1 MPMFD
6 SLLRSKAEKES
17 QLFIKNCIAFDTPRL
32 ENEVFPS
39 ECGTEMD
46 VVYKDGSKPLK
57 LDVYTPSGCTG
68 AKECFIL
75 IHGGAF
81 VYGFKKLDQNFGMHL
96 AIKAGIPVVNV
107 DYTLMP
113 ESDLPQIITEIFEAM
128 NFVHTKY
135 GFETFHTVG
144 DSAGGYLAYMVAVAA
159 RDSNVAQG
167 MLVSVSPKGTVESAG
182 LICPGI
188 RNTTKAFPGIYFE
201 KLSGSK
207 DDRQCLPDYAYDL
220 NLIAKKDSDL
230 RVAVITG
237 EDDFLLPQDREF
249 KDNVP
254 GAVYYEA
261 NNDGD
266 LKMHH
271 VFPIAHPEWPQSVK
285 AIELIAENA
294 VGRR

>member
-1 MPMFD
+1 MFD
-6 SLLRSKAEKES
+6 SLLRFKAEKES

-128 NFVHTKY
+128 NFVYTKY

-207 DDRQCLPDYAYDL
+207 DDRQRLPDYAYDL

-271 VFPIAHPEWPQSVK
+271 VFPIAHPEWSQSVK
-285 AIELIAENA
+285 SIELIADNA

>member
-1 MPMFD
+1 MFD
-6 SLLRSKAEKES
+6 SLLRFKAEKES
-17 QLFIKNCIAFDTPRL
+17 RLFIKNCIAFDTPRL
-32 ENEVFPS
+32 KNEVFPA
-39 ECGTEMD
+39 ECKTETD

-57 LDVYTPSGCTG
+57 LDVYTPFGCAC

-81 VYGFKKLDQNFGMHL
+81 VYGFKRLDQNFGMHL
-96 AIKAGIPVVNV
+96 AIKTGIPVVNV

-113 ESDLPQIITEIFEAM
+113 DAELPQIITEIFKAM
-128 NFVHTKY
+128 NFVYIKY
-135 GFETFHTVG
+135 GFKKFHTVG

-159 RDSNVAQG
+159 RSRHVAHG
-167 MLVSVSPKGTVESAG
+167 MWVFERLRGTVESAG

-188 RNTTKAFPGIYFE
+188 RNSIKAFPGIYFE
-201 KLSGSK
+201 NPDGTK
-207 DDRQCLPDYAYDL
+207 DDRQRLPDYAYDL
-220 NLIAKKDSDL
+220 NLIAGRDRSL

-237 EDDFLLPQDREF
+237 EEDFLLSQDREF

-254 GAVYYEA
+254 DAVYYEA
-261 NNDGD
+261 KNDGD

-294 VGRR
+294 AGRR

>member
-1 MPMFD
+1 
-6 SLLRSKAEKES
+6 
-17 QLFIKNCIAFDTPRL
+17 
-32 ENEVFPS
+32 
-39 ECGTEMD
+39 
-46 VVYKDGSKPLK
+46 
-57 LDVYTPSGCTG
+57 
-68 AKECFIL
+68 
-75 IHGGAF
+75 
-81 VYGFKKLDQNFGMHL
+81 NFGMHL

-128 NFVHTKY
+128 NFVYTKY

-201 KLSGSK
+201 KQSGSK
-207 DDRQCLPDYAYDL
+207 DDHQRLPDYAYDL

-285 AIELIAENA
+285 SIELIADNA

>member
-1 MPMFD
+1 MFD
-6 SLLRSKAEKES
+6 SLLRFKAEKES

-32 ENEVFPS
+32 ENEVFPE
-39 ECGTEMD
+39 ECVTEMD
-46 VVYKDGSKPLK
+46 VAYKEGSKPLK
-57 LDVYTPSGCTG
+57 LDVYTPSGCSG
-68 AKECFIL
+68 AEECFIL

-96 AIKAGIPVVNV
+96 AIKSGIPVVNV

-113 ESDLPQIITEIFEAM
+113 EATLSEIIDEIFKAM
-128 NFVHTKY
+128 NFVYIKY
-135 GFETFHTVG
+135 GFKKYHTTG

-159 RDSNVAQG
+159 RSSEVAKE
-167 MLVSVSPKGTVESAG
+167 MLVSEELKGTVESAG

-188 RNTTKAFPGIYFE
+188 KNTLKAFPGIYFE
-201 KLSGSK
+201 DLQGTK
-207 DDRQCLPDYAYDL
+207 DNMQRLPDYAYDL
-220 NLIAKKDSDL
+220 NLIAERDTEL
-230 RVAVITG
+230 RVAIITG
-237 EDDFLLPQDREF
+237 EEDFLREQDREF
-249 KDNVP
+249 SRHFDSAYFYD
-254 GAVYYEA
+254 AV
-261 NNDGD
+261 NDGE

>member
-1 MPMFD
+1 MFN
-6 SLLRSKAEKES
+6 SLLRFKAKKES

-32 ENEVFPS
+32 ENEVFPE

-57 LDVYTPSGCTG
+57 LDVYTPSGCSG
-68 AKECFIL
+68 AEECFVL

-113 ESDLPQIITEIFEAM
+113 EADLPQIIAEIFEAM
-128 NFVHTKY
+128 NFVYTKY
-135 GFETFHTVG
+135 GFKKFHTVG
-144 DSAGGYLAYMVAVAA
+144 DSAGGYLAYIVAVAA
-159 RDSNVAQG
+159 RSSEVAKG
-167 MLVSVSPKGTVESAG
+167 MLVSGELKGTVESAG

-188 RNTTKAFPGIYFE
+188 KNTLKAFPGIYFE
-201 KLSGSK
+201 KTDGSK
-207 DDRQCLPDYAYDL
+207 DENQRLPDYAYNL
-220 NLIAKKDSDL
+220 NLIAKKDSGL
-230 RVAVITG
+230 RVSIVTG
-237 EDDFLLPQDREF
+237 EDDFLLTQDREF

-285 AIELIAENA
+285 AIETIAENA